1 MLSSMRHETPYGV
14 VVTFLAT
21 TASIPA
27 LFAIYRATNHE
38 SVAVPVTITAALLIV
53 AFLILLYY
61 LGIRPLC
68 AWGQVW
74 TRELYVSLEA
84 RSADQ
89 QRRMAALKT
98 APLTADDPD
107 RIEILKAVYAGQGG
121 SDDQL
126 AERVRGLLSGDG
138 HSLSF
143 IVCNEV
149 LGAGDPSYDP
159 APNSTKT
166 LTLTFR
172 LGGRE
177 YPPLTVVEGQKI
189 DLP

>member
-1 MLSSMRHETPYGV
+1 
-14 VVTFLAT
+14 
-21 TASIPA
+21 
-27 LFAIYRATNHE
+27 
-38 SVAVPVTITAALLIV
+38 
-53 AFLILLYY
+53 
-61 LGIRPLC
+61 
-68 AWGQVW
+68 
-74 TRELYVSLEA
+74 
-84 RSADQ
+84 
-89 QRRMAALKT
+89 MAALKT